1 MEETILS
8 RAPGLFPL
16 SRIVSS
22 IETPAF
28 WFELF
33 ELRKQFKQ
41 QETIQQDETHKATIK
56 SFGAHGGQRE
66 LSARQGG
73 QEREP
78 RMQVGNTEQ

>member
-1 MEETILS
+1 
-8 RAPGLFPL
+8 
-16 SRIVSS
+16 
-22 IETPAF
+22 
-28 WFELF
+28 LF
-33 ELRKQFKQ
+33 ELRKKFKQ

-78 RMQVGNTEQ
+78 RVQVGKTEQ